1 MKEAFSSGARFARP
15 QRPAEAEASPETRAA
30 NLAIARECDV
40 GFDVG
45 ALNPRQ
51 WEMLYADGIAREVL
65 A

>member
-30 NLAIARECDV
+30 NLAIARE
-40 GFDVG
+40 FDVG
-45 ALNPRQ
+45 ALNPLQ